1 MSSPTQEDPFFIH
14 SNENIVYANNSCLKL
29 LESSA
34 PDDVIGTS
42 LFDFFTESDRKALRE
57 QFRRLK
63 SQQAP
68 ALGLNAELVPFEK
81 DSHNVVIMTSPV
93 EWDGER
99 KFQSTLID
107 ISEQLGTEPIYRRAM
122 NAAPVGIT
130 IADATREDEPLIYV
144 SDEFTDITGYSEAE
158 ALGQNC
164 RFLQG
169 PETKEEPV
177 ATMREAIEVEEP
189 VTVVLRNY
197 RKDGSMF
204 WNRVTIIPVRG
215 KTGEVTH
222 LLGYQENVS
231 EMKVYEQEKTLFE
244 KQAEAAPY
252 AMFITNRDGEIEYA
266 NPAFEL
272 MTGYSLTEATGQN
285 PRLLKSNKQDTTFY
299 DELWETIT
307 AGEIWEDEL
316 INRRKSGELYRVK
329 QTIVPI
335 QNDAGKITHF
345 AAIERDISE
354 AVFTEQVMAVVNRIL
369 RHNLRTSIN
378 VIDGYTD
385 LLKSDLEDSQHLAA
399 VEAISNRTEH
409 LKKLSE
415 KAGEIRVLFED
426 RDEQHLVNVS
436 TIVDYVNS
444 CQKEH
449 DEATITVSVEIED
462 DVAIK
467 NGPLLELAI
476 SESVENAVLH
486 NEDGHPR
493 ITIKLTKEDD
503 PPRLRI
509 DIADNGSGIPQEEW
523 DVITANQET
532 PLNHGSGIGLWLIY
546 WCVTALG
553 GSIEMTRHGSYGSV
567 LTYRLPLAG
576 QTVQQISRS

>member
-1 MSSPTQEDPFFIH
+1 
-14 SNENIVYANNSCLKL
+14 
-29 LESSA
+29 
-34 PDDVIGTS
+34 
-42 LFDFFTESDRKALRE
+42 
-57 QFRRLK
+57 
-63 SQQAP
+63 
-68 ALGLNAELVPFEK
+68 LGLNAELVPFEK
-81 DSHNVVIMTSPV
+81 DPHNVVIMTSPV

-99 KFQSTLID
+99 ILQSTLID

-130 IADATREDEPLIYV
+130 IADATREDEPLIYI
-144 SDEFTDITGYSEAE
+144 SDEFTELTGYSEAE

-169 PETKEEPV
+169 PETQENPV
-177 ATMREAIEVEEP
+177 VTMREAIDAKEP
-189 VTVVLRNY
+189 VTVLLRNY

-204 WNRVTIIPVRG
+204 WNRVTIIPIRG
-215 KTGEVTH
+215 KTGDVTH
-222 LLGYQENVS
+222 LLGYQEDVS
-231 EMKVYEQEKTLFE
+231 EMKMYEQEKTLFE

-252 AMFITNRDGEIEYA
+252 AMLITNRDGVIEYV
-266 NPAFEL
+266 NTAFER
-272 MTGYSLTEATGQN
+272 MTGYRSTEAIGQN
-285 PRLLKSNKQDTTFY
+285 PRLLKSNKQDPAFY
-299 DELWETIT
+299 DKLWETIT
-307 AGEIWEDEL
+307 AGEIWEEEL

-354 AVFTEQVMAVVNRIL
+354 TVFTEQVMDVVNRIL

-385 LLKSDLEDSQHLAA
+385 LLEGDLEDPQQLAA

-409 LKKLSE
+409 LEKLSE
-415 KAGEIRVLFED
+415 KAGDIRVLFED
-426 RDEQHLVNVS
+426 RGKQQLVDVS
-436 TIVDYVNS
+436 TIVGYINN

-476 SESVENAVLH
+476 NESVENAVLH
-486 NEDGHPR
+486 KEDGRPR
-493 ITIKLTKEDD
+493 IGIKLTKEDD
-503 PPRLRI
+503 PPQLRI

-576 QTVQQISRS
+576 QTV